1 MSQAES
7 GTRSKQ
13 VLEAA
18 QNQSYWKRLGRSETL
33 LGIVL
38 VLPAVIWVLAIVLYP
53 VVANIAMSLGADS
66 VTALGSFT
74 FELYRS
80 VLSDPAFWPQVIR
93 TAIWTGGN
101 LVLIVPVG
109 LGIALL
115 LNQNLKGLRHIRTWI
130 LLPWMFPVVIVVL
143 IWRWLLEP
151 NIGVV
156 NYVLEGIGLIENPIN
171 FLSQDLAMISVVVTN
186 AWRWIPFVAVVM
198 LAALQNVP
206 QELHDAAATD
216 GAHALHRFRYVTMPQ
231 ILPALVINTFLLTMW
246 LFNMFPPIW
255 LMTRGGPGDAT
266 TTLPIGLY
274 HTAFELFNMER
285 AAVLAVVL
293 FVFVLAF
300 SALYWG
306 IARRQLTGK

>member
-7 GTRSKQ
+7 GARSK
-13 VLEAA
+13 VLEAVKDR
-18 QNQSYWKRLGRSETL
+18 SRWVGLKRSETL

-53 VVANIAMSLGADS
+53 VVANIALSLGADS

-115 LNQNLKGLRHIRTWI
+115 LNQDLKGLRHIRTWI

-156 NYVLEGIGLIENPIN
+156 NYVLQGIGLIENPVE
-171 FLSQDLAMISVVVTN
+171 FLSQDLAMMAVIVTN
-186 AWRWIPFVAVVM
+186 AWRWIPFIAVVL

-216 GAHALHRFRYVTMPQ
+216 GAHAVHRFRHITLPQ
-231 ILPALVINTFLLTMW
+231 ILPALIINTFLLTMW

-274 HTAFELFNMER
+274 HTAFELYNMER

-293 FVFVLAF
+293 FIFVLLF
-300 SALYWG
+300 SVLYWML
-306 IARRQLTGK
+306 ARRQLTDGR